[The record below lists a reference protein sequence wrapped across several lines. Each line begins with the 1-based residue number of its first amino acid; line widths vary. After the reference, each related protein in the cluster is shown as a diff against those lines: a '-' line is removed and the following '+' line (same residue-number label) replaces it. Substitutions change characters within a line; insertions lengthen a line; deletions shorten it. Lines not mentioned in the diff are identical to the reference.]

1 MLGMRKKETIVH
13 SEIKKYPLKHCKW
26 KRQQNGPNSG
36 IFEREPGCHISSEPH
51 KT

>member
-13 SEIKKYPLKHCKW
+13 SEIKKSPLKHCKW
-26 KRQQNGPNSG
+26 KRQKNGPNSG